1 MHQNLLR
8 KIFLL
13 GTEQEYWRKIFP
25 LGIKAIFL
33 ILRQYMPDRRATFAF
48 LHKLA

>member
-1 MHQNLLR
+1 MRQNLLR

-13 GTEQEYWRKIFP
+13 GTEREHWRKIFP

-33 ILRQYMPDRRATFAF
+33 ILRQYMYDQPYKASDPV
-48 LHKLA
+48 